1 MGFFDF
7 LFGKSKD
14 ENATLQ
20 TLSPIEQVVKE
31 SVEHL
36 KKCLG
41 SLTSE
46 KLEAEA
52 INLAS
57 FIFLR
62 KGGKIDF
69 ELDFPAGEAEP
80 VDAFGIVLV
89 GGARVLFQDGNEG
102 VPFFKF

>member
-7 LFGKSKD
+7 LFNKSND
-14 ENATLQ
+14 ESAVVEQ

-41 SLTSE
+41 TLTSE

-57 FIFLR
+57 YIFLR
-62 KGGKIDF
+62 KNGKIKF
-69 ELDFPAGEAEP
+69 ELDFFRHLMKAASLTTW
-80 VDAFGIVLV
+80 AFQP
-89 GGARVLFQDGNEG
+89 R
-102 VPFFKF
+102 

>member
-1 MGFFDF
+1 MTMGFFDF
-7 LFGKSKD
+7 LFNKSND
-14 ENATLQ
+14 ESSAIQ
-20 TLSPIEQVVKE
+20 SLSPIEQVVKE

-57 FIFLR
+57 YIFLR
-62 KGGKIDF
+62 KGGK
-69 ELDFPAGEAEP
+69 
-80 VDAFGIVLV
+80 
-89 GGARVLFQDGNEG
+89 
-102 VPFFKF
+102 

>member
-1 MGFFDF
+1 MTMGFFDF
-7 LFGKSKD
+7 LFKKSSS
-14 ENATLQ
+14 ESYATQ
-20 TLSPIEQVVKE
+20 PLSPIEQVVKE

-57 FIFLR
+57 YIFLR
-62 KGGKIDF
+62 KGINRKCFFWRLCCCGQSFFTDDKI
-69 ELDFPAGEAEP
+69 
-80 VDAFGIVLV
+80 
-89 GGARVLFQDGNEG
+89 R
-102 VPFFKF
+102 